1 MSNASSH
8 RSSFVTS
15 LQSAAISL
23 ATSILLSSPFM
34 SIFAISMN
42 PSSWNAFPFETPNCS
57 CMQPAKHFCVRVSG
71 ILSLTNPSTSSSV
84 APSLVLHSAAKPRS
98 ISFACSTSA
107 SPSACTDERNAK
119 QETGNTFILA
129 QSTAITFLDQFHYV
143 HDRAIARYSQ
153 KRIIIIHDE
162 ASENG
167 RAILRHSAVCDVM
180 DLLLVRPQ
188 PAHNRVDLLTSD
200 VESEEWMLLDS
211 YSASAPASLRI
222 DLFPNRRTNLR
233 GRYVRLAIFNYEPY
247 TLWSGA
253 ENSDDANAFHQH
265 NRSLT
270 IEGTES
276 RLFVEFCAKLNCSLE
291 ISLDEAGE
299 WGQIYDNRTGDGII
313 GALVERRADVGVGA
327 LYSWYHESLY
337 LALSKPISRTG
348 VTCIVPKPLPLSSW
362 MIGILPFST
371 VLWLAVLAT
380 IFVSTIFEVMFS
392 FVTQKFRSIEAV
404 LLRTNRN
411 PYSSQ
416 MLLIG
421 SLLFVGLMIGNAY
434 SGGLA
439 SVMTVPRYEKS
450 IDTVQDLA
458 DRNLRWGSTH
468 DAWIFSIQ
476 LATQPTIVKLLDNF
490 VTYPKD
496 VLHVQAKHRNL
507 AYSIERLPYGHYAV
521 GDYITDDVS
530 HNYEIMLEDIYWE
543 NCVAM
548 ATKTWPLMNE
558 LDELTLVIF
567 QSGIQRYWELE
578 VVTKFADNKVQH
590 AISTSRHFENPGPI
604 ALQPSHLLGA
614 FFLLA
619 IGLGL
624 GLVCLLLELLWHRLS
639 TTQRTMKRRHGV
651 DHDEE

>member
-1 MSNASSH
+1 MIVNLSTNEPDVLLRAIENGCQT
-8 RSSFVTS
+8 FV
-15 LQSAAISL
+15 
-23 ATSILLSSPFM
+23 
-34 SIFAISMN
+34 
-42 PSSWNAFPFETPNCS
+42 
-57 CMQPAKHFCVRVSG
+57 
-71 ILSLTNPSTSSSV
+71 
-84 APSLVLHSAAKPRS
+84 
-98 ISFACSTSA
+98 
-107 SPSACTDERNAK
+107 
-119 QETGNTFILA
+119 LA

-143 HDRAIARYSQ
+143 HDRATARYSH
-153 KRIIIIHDE
+153 KRIIIVHDE
-162 ASENG
+162 G
-167 RAILRHSAVCDVM
+167 RESVRAVLEHGAIRDVM

-188 PAHNRVDLLTSD
+188 PAHNRVELLTN
-200 VESEEWMLLDS
+200 ECNEWILLDS
-211 YSASAPASLRI
+211 YDLSSELTPSTTT
-222 DLFPNRRTNLR
+222 DLFPNRRTDLR

-247 TLWSGA
+247 TLWSSVA
-253 ENSDDANAFHQH
+253 EPDAANAFYRH
-265 NRSLT
+265 NRSLA
-270 IEGTES
+270 IDGTES

-327 LYSWYHESLY
+327 LYSWHHESLF

-371 VLWLAVLAT
+371 VLWMAVLAT
-380 IFVSTIFEVMFS
+380 VAVSTVVEVIVS
-392 FVTQKFRSIEAV
+392 FVTQKFKANETHRVDVCESMMGVISIFILQAV
-404 LLRTNRN
+404 LLRINRN
-411 PYSSQ
+411 PYTSQ
-416 MLLIG
+416 MILIG

-496 VLHVQAKHRNL
+496 VLHRHAKQRNL

-530 HNYEIMLEDIYWE
+530 GSYEIMLEDIYWE

-590 AISTSRHFENPGPI
+590 AISNSRHFDNPGPI

-639 TTQRTMKRRHGV
+639 TTRRLTN
-651 DHDEE
+651 

>member
-1 MSNASSH
+1 MYFDYH
-8 RSSFVTS
+8 
-15 LQSAAISL
+15 
-23 ATSILLSSPFM
+23 AT
-34 SIFAISMN
+34 
-42 PSSWNAFPFETPNCS
+42 
-57 CMQPAKHFCVRVSG
+57 
-71 ILSLTNPSTSSSV
+71 
-84 APSLVLHSAAKPRS
+84 PRS
-98 ISFACSTSA
+98 FL
-107 SPSACTDERNAK
+107 
-119 QETGNTFILA
+119 QQTFILA
-129 QSTAITFLDQFHYV
+129 QSAAITFLDQFHYV
-143 HDRAIARYSQ
+143 HDRATVRYYQ

-162 ASENG
+162 TLETG
-167 RAILRHSAVCDVM
+167 RAILEHSAIRDVM
-180 DLLLVRPQ
+180 DLLLVHPQ
-188 PAHNRVDLLTSD
+188 PDQRRVDLLTNEPETD
-200 VESEEWMLLDS
+200 EWMLLDRYLTS
-211 YSASAPASLRI
+211 SPPSLNTN
-222 DLFPNRRTNLR
+222 LFPNRRTNLR

-247 TLWSGA
+247 TIWNSV
-253 ENSDDANAFHQH
+253 ENSDDANAFYQQ
-265 NRSLT
+265 NRSLA
-270 IEGTES
+270 IDGTES
-276 RLFVEFCAKLNCSLE
+276 RLFVEFCAKLNCTLE

-313 GALVERRADVGVGA
+313 GAIVERRADIGVGA
-327 LYSWYHESLY
+327 LYSWYHESLF

-362 MIGILPFST
+362 LIGVLPFST
-371 VLWLAVLAT
+371 FLWLAVLAT
-380 IFVSTIFEVMFS
+380 ILVSTVFEVIIS
-392 FVTQKFRSIEAV
+392 FVTQKFRTSESHRVDVCESMMGIISIFILQAV
-404 LLRTNRN
+404 LLRNNRN

-416 MLLIG
+416 MILIG

-439 SVMTVPRYEKS
+439 SIMTVPRYEKS

-476 LATQPTIVKLLDNF
+476 LATQPTIVRLLENF

-496 VLHVQAKHRNL
+496 VLHAKAKHRDL

-567 QSGIQRYWELE
+567 QSGIQRYWEAK

-590 AISTSRHFENPGPI
+590 DISISRHFDNPGPI
-604 ALQPSHLLGA
+604 ALQPSHLVGA
-614 FFLLA
+614 FFLLGV
-619 IGLGL
+619 GLSL
-624 GLVCLLLELLWHRLS
+624 GLVCFLLELLWHRLS
-639 TTQRTMKRRHGV
+639 IKQRTMKQHGV
-651 DHDEE
+651 DPYEE